1 MLEAA
6 DSRGFETVITFAG
19 VVTLEDDRV
28 PVTIGLDRDEVTLV
42 SGRVEIGKWPTE
54 DCTFVENG
62 DGTWVI
68 EADDG
73 SVSFRPDD
81 PRQFERGLAVQLDV
95 QAAWPDDETDIVVL
109 DGPRPR
115 PLTVVGFYALAAG
128 TVAMGVWAFINV
140 VL

>member
-1 MLEAA
+1 
-6 DSRGFETVITFAG
+6 VITFAG

-28 PVTIGLDRDEVTLV
+28 PVTIGFDDDEVTLV
-42 SGRVEIGKWPTE
+42 AGRVEIGKWPAG
-54 DCTFVENG
+54 DCNFVENG

-81 PRQFERGLAVQLDV
+81 PQQFEQGLADQLVADADLP
-95 QAAWPDDETDIVVL
+95 AAVSGEEPGVEEPDGVVL

-115 PLTVVGFYALAAG
+115 PWTVVGFYALALVTA
-128 TVAMGVWAFINV
+128 ALGVWSFISIIS
-140 VL
+140 

>member
-1 MLEAA
+1 M
-6 DSRGFETVITFAG
+6 ITFAG

-28 PVTIGLDRDEVTLV
+28 PVTIGFDEDEVTLV
-42 SGRVEIGKWPTE
+42 SGRVEIGKWPTG
-54 DCTFVENG
+54 DCNIVENG

-81 PRQFERGLAVQLDV
+81 PQQFEQGLADQLVADTDLP
-95 QAAWPDDETDIVVL
+95 AAVSGEEPRVEEPDGVVL

-115 PLTVVGFYALAAG
+115 PWTVVGFYALALVTA
-128 TVAMGVWAFINV
+128 ALGVWSFISIIS
-140 VL
+140 

>member
-1 MLEAA
+1 M
-6 DSRGFETVITFAG
+6 ITFAG

-28 PVTIGLDRDEVTLV
+28 PVTIGLARDEVTLV

-54 DCTFVENG
+54 DCIFVENG

-68 EADDG
+68 EAEDD
-73 SVSFRPDD
+73 SMSFRPDD
-81 PRQFERGLAVQLDV
+81 PSQFERGLADQLTVQS
-95 QAAWPDDETDIVVL
+95 ASPDLETELVVL
-109 DGPRPR
+109 DGPPPR
-115 PLTVVGFYALAAG
+115 PLTIVGFYALAAG